1 MLCFY
6 LNVLTF
12 LSLFYFR
19 FFPHTHITCK
29 KHSLSIITPK
39 ALLSPLLGCWFICQ
53 SILPNCF
60 SPALNELFCSKSP
73 LNLFCWSKP
82 RFSNN
87 WTVEWFNEF
96 PFSRWKAKRRIW
108 EIKLQ
113 NFYTSRSRSGHQ
125 KCLKSSVNWLKLSL
139 KTLLISKFM

>member
-1 MLCFY
+1 MIKVFFVKKILSTFSSGPIFFENLLLSVMPKLADLDPCLRDSVPAEH
-6 LNVLTF
+6 LNIGYWKGLPPAQRLILLTF
-12 LSLFYFR
+12 SSTICSHS
-19 FFPHTHITCK
+19 FP
-29 KHSLSIITPK
+29 IITLK
-39 ALLSPLLGCWFICQ
+39 ALLSPLSGCWFICQ

-96 PFSRWKAKRRIW
+96 PFSRW
-108 EIKLQ
+108 
-113 NFYTSRSRSGHQ
+113 
-125 KCLKSSVNWLKLSL
+125 
-139 KTLLISKFM
+139 

>member
-1 MLCFY
+1 MLLLKCADISIFI
-6 LNVLTF
+6 
-12 LSLFYFR
+12 LFP

-29 KHSLSIITPK
+29 KHSFPIIIPK

-87 WTVEWFNEF
+87 WTVEWFNEQMIG
-96 PFSRWKAKRRIW
+96 SKKYTRYQTAKFLHESEQKW
-108 EIKLQ
+108 SKVLEIKRKL
-113 NFYTSRSRSGHQ
+113 TET
-125 KCLKSSVNWLKLSL
+125 KLKNPP
-139 KTLLISKFM
+139 